1 MTRTEKKS
9 STDIKDR
16 LIEQKK
22 KTISELIE
30 KLKKLESKK
39 KK

>member
-16 LIEQKK
+16 LIEQYQ

>member
-16 LIEQKK
+16 LIEQYK